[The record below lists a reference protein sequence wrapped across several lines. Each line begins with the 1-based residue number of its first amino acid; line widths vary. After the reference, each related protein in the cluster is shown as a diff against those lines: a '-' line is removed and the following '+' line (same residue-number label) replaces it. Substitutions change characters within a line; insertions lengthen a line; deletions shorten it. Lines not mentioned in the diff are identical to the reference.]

1 MTPIVPKIRARGRLR
16 CGSRISDDTML
27 TLFQPS

>member
-1 MTPIVPKIRARGRLR
+1 MTAMIPKISARGRLR
-16 CGSRISDDTML
+16 SGCLISEDTML